1 MIQSVRHL
9 HFLGI
14 CGTAMGAVA
23 AAMQERGFTV
33 SGSDEKVYPPM
44 SDFLRERGIVL
55 KEGYSPANIP
65 HDTDL
70 VVVGNAIGR
79 GNPELE
85 EVLNRRLDYQS
96 MPETLRHYFLRGRR
110 NLVVAGTH
118 GKTTTAAMLTHIL
131 RSGGLNP
138 AFMIG
143 GIAEDLGQ
151 GASLHDSE
159 YVVIEGDEYDTAF
172 FDKGPKFAHYLPEL
186 AILNSVELDQ
196 MDIYPDLA
204 AVKKAFGL
212 LMRVLPENGVLI
224 FNADDPNAR
233 EIAALGRAKT
243 KSAAGLG
250 TDANVRATE
259 LRHTPEA
266 SHFTLLGTSFSVPMV
281 GEIYVRNAAMAIIA
295 AHHCGVP
302 LDVVQR
308 AVANFRGVLRRQ
320 VLRGERDGVRFVED
334 FGKHPTNIR
343 ETIKAL
349 RHRFPGA
356 RVWAAVDPRS
366 NTMCRAAIQRDLTDA
381 LAHADGA
388 LIGPVDRPE
397 RFAPGEALDP
407 AGIVLDL
414 AARGRRAFAEDGPDS
429 IVARLREL
437 TQPGD
442 VAVLFSSGSFGG
454 IYDKLLGE
462 K

>member
-1 MIQSVRHL
+1 MNKPVRHV

-23 AAMQERGFTV
+23 AAMQEQGFDV
-33 SGSDEKVYPPM
+33 SGSDEKVFPPM
-44 SDFLRERGIVL
+44 SDFLRERGIAL
-55 KEGYSPANIP
+55 KEGYCAANIP
-65 HDTDL
+65 DDADV

-96 MPETLRHYFLRGRR
+96 LPETLRHYFLRGRR

-143 GIAEDLGQ
+143 GIAEDLGK
-151 GASLHDSE
+151 GASLHDSDI
-159 YVVIEGDEYDTAF
+159 VVIEGDEYDTAF
-172 FDKGPKFAHYLPEL
+172 FDKGPKFAHYLPSL
-186 AILNSVELDQ
+186 AILNAVELDQ

-224 FNADDPNAR
+224 FNADDPNAC
-233 EIAALGRAKT
+233 EVAAPARAKV
-243 KSAAGLG
+243 KFAAGLG
-250 TDANVRATE
+250 ADAGVRATD

-266 SHFTLLGTSFSVPMV
+266 SHFMLLGTPFSVPMV
-281 GEIYVRNAAMAIIA
+281 GEIYVRNAVMAIIA

-308 AVANFRGVLRRQ
+308 AVANFRGVRRRQ
-320 VLRGERDGVRFVED
+320 VLRGERNGVRFVED

-343 ETIKAL
+343 ETIKAM

-366 NTMCRAAIQRDLTDA
+366 NTMCRAAIQEALTDA
-381 LAHADGA
+381 LSYADGA
-388 LIGPVDRPE
+388 LIGPVDRAE

-407 AGIVLDL
+407 AGIARDL
-414 AARGRRAFAEDGPDS
+414 VAKGRQAFAENGPDS
-429 IVARLREL
+429 IVTRLRDL

-442 VAVLFSSGSFGG
+442 VVVLFSSGSFGG
-454 IYDKLLGE
+454 IYEKLLL
-462 K
+462 